1 MICIEERVISKMMFL
16 SLVMMVHV
24 VNDCYSQ
31 VW

>member
-1 MICIEERVISKMMFL
+1 MICIEERVSEMMFS